1 MHHKLTDTLTTA
13 CATWVS
19 QAAAD
24 LQQSDAAGL
33 QALYDCLLE
42 AKGAEVQVVLKL
54 RSGVIE
60 LQAVAGDLNM
70 VLHRQQTELL
80 RPKTSSAQSES
91 GDTCEQAA

>member
-1 MHHKLTDTLTTA
+1 MHQKLTDTLTTA

-19 QAAAD
+19 QAAVD

-33 QALYDCLLE
+33 HALYACLLE

-60 LQAVAGDLNM
+60 LQAVAGDFNM
-70 VLHRQQTELL
+70 VLHSQQTELL
-80 RPKTSSAQSES
+80 RPKTSSAHPES
-91 GDTCEQAA
+91 RDTCEQAA